1 MLRNR
6 YRAVT
11 TKQALMA
18 DQSSLASLSP
28 NHTIPISSFFGSP
41 RFFNGFQAMGHSE
54 TETMSPIPS
63 SIHDIKPFSLVGN
76 QFPQQF
82 LRKQTLLGK
91 IKPERHWSF
100 IVLVC
105 IISLNYI
112 FSADLFCNNF
122 QLTIRR

>member
-11 TKQALMA
+11 TKHAPMA

-28 NHTIPISSFFGSP
+28 NHTIPIYSFFGSP

-63 SIHDIKPFSLVGN
+63 SIHDIKPFARW
-76 QFPQQF
+76 QPIPQQF

-105 IISLNYI
+105 IISLNCI
-112 FSADLFCNNF
+112 FFADLFCNNF
-122 QLTIRR
+122 QLTTRH